1 MFRAL
6 CLHTQ
11 VSYSQRLRVH
21 QYKVRMHRQRD
32 GPQPSQG
39 AQVQVSTKKL
49 EATKKVVRLLL
60 PGEEEGAPGL
70 LPGVEEGAPEGKGNT
85 EGQASKG
92 EDIGSNINVADD
104 EDLVTENDG
113 GGCSVVVGPKIN

>member
-1 MFRAL
+1 
-6 CLHTQ
+6 
-11 VSYSQRLRVH
+11 
-21 QYKVRMHRQRD
+21 
-32 GPQPSQG
+32 
-39 AQVQVSTKKL
+39 VSTKKL

-60 PGEEEGAPGL
+60 PGEEEGAPG
-70 LPGVEEGAPEGKGNT
+70 GKGNT

-104 EDLVTENDG
+104 EDLVTGNDG